1 MLTGREREAFAL
13 KVIDEVRRWPGVE
26 MRPHASHREAG
37 ETDGVES
44 RLYGRQI
51 GHMHGDCGVHLSLT
65 KALKETVLSEQLA
78 EPLDDASTAGWTMFN
93 PICTDDADRAIWLL
107 RLNYVRLRRQRMSQS
122 AAAASDLLRQ
132 HEDALR
138 KVSPNVATVVGR
150 TQARSQPRPLPSL
163 EA

>member
-1 MLTGREREAFAL
+1 MLNGREREAFAL

-37 ETDGVES
+37 ETDGVEF

-65 KALKETVLSEQLA
+65 RALKDAVVTEQLA

-93 PICTDDADRAIWLL
+93 PVSQDDADQAIWLF
-107 RLNYVRLRRQRMSQS
+107 RLNYVRLKRQRMTPN
-122 AAAASDLLRQ
+122 AAATSDLLRQ
-132 HEDALR
+132 HQEALR
-138 KVSPNVATVVGR
+138 KVSERATLVVEK
-150 TQARSQPRPLPSL
+150 TQARSKPRPMPGL